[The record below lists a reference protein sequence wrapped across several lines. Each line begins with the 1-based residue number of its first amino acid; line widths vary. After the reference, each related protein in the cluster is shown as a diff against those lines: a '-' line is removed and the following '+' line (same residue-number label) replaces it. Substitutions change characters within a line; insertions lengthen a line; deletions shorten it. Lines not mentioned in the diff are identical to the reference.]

1 MRWETTGSRVE
12 WAIDIA
18 AAALLA
24 LAIGFAVHAAAAD
37 PELADSAAPIVFI
50 LALAGLRKIDA
61 GEHHPAITAFQAAP
75 GGHAEAIRS
84 EIARLSAE
92 RPAPGA
98 HQVPEA
104 FEDSSNVLRFDRPGG
119 YQTDGEDAGQALSDA
134 LANLR
139 RSLR

>member
-24 LAIGFAVHAAAAD
+24 AAIGFAVHAGAAD

-50 LALAGLRKIDA
+50 LALAGLRKVDA
-61 GEHHPAITAFQAAP
+61 GERHPAIAAFQAAP

-84 EIARLSAE
+84 EIARLSTA
-92 RPAPGA
+92 RPVPQA
-98 HQVPEA
+98 HEGGP
-104 FEDSSNVLRFDRPGG
+104 NVLRFDRPGG
-119 YQTDGEDAGQALSDA
+119 YQSTGEDAGQALSDA